1 MVMNDAVVHLSVE
14 TLPFGG
20 FFYFVSIRY
29 CLLSDY
35 MNVRQDTDPGLGV
48 DFSLWSQYV
57 LQHKNVTKKR
67 KEKKKYGKKIQK
79 KGFFS
84 DLTQELKIGG
94 SLSLVP
100 SKENLGKIEKIE
112 NQKEKDME
120 NDEKET
126 FLILFMG
133 RSGACELFRP

>member
-1 MVMNDAVVHLSVE
+1 M
-14 TLPFGG
+14 
-20 FFYFVSIRY
+20 
-29 CLLSDY
+29 
-35 MNVRQDTDPGLGV
+35 
-48 DFSLWSQYV
+48 
-57 LQHKNVTKKR
+57 KKVW
-67 KEKKKYGKKIQK
+67 KKVIKIF
-79 KGFFS
+79 FFS

-120 NDEKET
+120 NEEKET
-126 FLILFMG
+126 FFILFMG